1 MNIKNNNIIFSANTA
16 WYLYN
21 FRRSSISLALNLG
34 YSVSCVAGNDK
45 YSEKLIALGTSF
57 HPLKINK
64 SSINPVSEI
73 KLLMDIYKIY
83 RKISPM
89 VIFQFTVKNNL
100 YGSII
105 SKVLKIN
112 CVNNISGLGTGIIG
126 DGLTSKLI
134 KILYKVIQNFP
145 FHTHFQNQ
153 DDLNYMKNLKLI
165 SSKVSVIPG
174 SGIDTKYFNP
184 KLVLEKNNEVFTF
197 LYVGRLLKDKGLIE
211 LFNAM
216 DNLIKEKFNIQLHVV
231 GIRDLDNP
239 SAIDSKTL
247 ADWSKK
253 NYITLFD
260 ETDDVRQYLSS
271 ADCFVLPSYREG
283 LSRSILEAMA
293 MRLPVI
299 ATNVPGCR
307 QLVQN
312 DINGFLCEPK
322 SISSLVKAMKRVT
335 KLDINKRI
343 QLGKNA
349 RKIAIQKFDVK
360 LVEKSVSDCII
371 AIQSH
376 DK

>member
-21 FRRSSISLALNLG
+21 FRSSSISLALNLG

-45 YSEKLIALGTSF
+45 YSKKLIALGASF
-57 HPLKINK
+57 YPLEINK

-73 KLLMDIYKIY
+73 KLLVDIYKIY
-83 RKISPM
+83 RKISP
-89 VIFQFTVKNNL
+89 VAIFQFTVKNNL

-105 SKVLKIN
+105 SRVLKIN

-126 DGLTSKLI
+126 GGLTSKFI
-134 KILYKVIQNFP
+134 KILYKLIKNFP

-153 DDLNYMKNLKLI
+153 DDLKYMKKLNLV

-174 SGIDTKYFNP
+174 SGVDTEYFNP
-184 KLVLEKNNEVFTF
+184 PPVLEKNNEVFTF

-216 DNLIKEKFNIQLHVV
+216 DNLINEKFNVELHVL
-231 GIRDLDNP
+231 GIRDLSNP
-239 SAIDSKTL
+239 SAIDSKTI
-247 ADWSKK
+247 AAWSQK
-253 NYITLFD
+253 NYITFFN
-260 ETDDVRQYLSS
+260 ETDDVRRNLLS

-293 MRLPVI
+293 MCLPVI

-307 QLVQN
+307 QLVQD

-322 SISSLVKAMKRVT
+322 SISSLVKTMKRVA
-335 KLDINKRI
+335 KLDTNKRI

-349 RKIAIQKFDVK
+349 RKIAIQKFDIK

-371 AIQSH
+371 AIKSH
-376 DK
+376 GK

>member
-21 FRRSSISLALNLG
+21 FRSSSISLALNMG

-45 YSEKLIALGTSF
+45 YSEKLIALGASF
-57 HPLKINK
+57 YPLKINK

-73 KLLMDIYKIY
+73 KLLIDIYKIY
-83 RKISPM
+83 RKISPV

-134 KILYKVIQNFP
+134 KILYKVSQNFP

-153 DDLNYMKNLKLI
+153 DDLKYMKNLKLI

-184 KLVLEKNNEVFTF
+184 TLVLEKNNEIFTF

-216 DNLIKEKFNIQLHVV
+216 DNLVKEKFNIQLHVV

-247 ADWSKK
+247 AEWSQK

-293 MRLPVI
+293 MCLPVI
-299 ATNVPGCR
+299 ATDVPGCR

-312 DINGFLCEPK
+312 DVNGFLCKPK
-322 SISSLVKAMKRVT
+322 SISSLVKVMKRVT
-335 KLDINKRI
+335 KLGINKRI